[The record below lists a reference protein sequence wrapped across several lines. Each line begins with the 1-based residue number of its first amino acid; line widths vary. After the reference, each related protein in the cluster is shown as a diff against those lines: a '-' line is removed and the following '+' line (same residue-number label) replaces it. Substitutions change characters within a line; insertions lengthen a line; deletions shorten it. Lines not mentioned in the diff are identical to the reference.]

1 MGTGHIIGGWVMLY
15 KVIAL
20 VDDVEM
26 TEVVDAKDPY
36 DAVDVF
42 EIIND
47 CYNTNKQVRIKNVQ
61 EVTR

>member
-1 MGTGHIIGGWVMLY
+1 MLY

-20 VDDVEM
+20 VDDVET

-47 CYNTNKQVRIKNVQ
+47 CYNTDKQVRIKNVQ
-61 EVTR
+61 EVTG